1 MISIESINPDPG
13 STYAVTL
20 SVGQWLYVLGTLDN
34 ETDSQVV
41 EGDPRGVVG
50 PGQAVMQDIWRH
62 AYGTDGLPLPHERMV
77 TIDVPGR
84 SCRLVA
90 EALDHWAAVAAEET
104 APEPGFENEAA
115 EMRDVLQAWSAQLVR
130 K

>member
-1 MISIESINPDPG
+1 MTSIESIDLDPG

-34 ETDSQVV
+34 ETDA
-41 EGDPRGVVG
+41 EDFEDDPRGVVE
-50 PGQAVMQDIWRH
+50 PCRAVMQDIERL
-62 AYGTDGLPLPHERMV
+62 AYGADGLPLPHERMV

-84 SCRLVA
+84 SCRIVA
-90 EALDHWAAVAAEET
+90 GALDDWAAVAARET

-115 EMRDVLQAWSAQLVR
+115 EMREVLQAWLAQLVR